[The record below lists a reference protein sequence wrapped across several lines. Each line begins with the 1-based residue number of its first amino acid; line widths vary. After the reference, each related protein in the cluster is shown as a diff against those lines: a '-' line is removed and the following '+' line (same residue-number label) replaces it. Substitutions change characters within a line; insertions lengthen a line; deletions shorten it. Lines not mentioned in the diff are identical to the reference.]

1 MTNIVTLTLS
11 PTIDTSTHVDHVIPE
26 RKLRCDEPRTEPGG
40 GGVNVSRALRRFGV
54 DSLAIFTAGGHTGE
68 WLVDLVEEEGVRIQ
82 TIPIAGL
89 TRENVTVRED
99 ASSLQYRFCMPGP
112 EITKSEWRQILQAL
126 ESLDP
131 APDFLVASGSLP
143 PGLPDDSYAEIAE
156 IANRR
161 GIRMILDTSG
171 PALREALNAGL
182 FMIKPNLAEL
192 AWLEG
197 ESWIEDEAH
206 LRDAASRMTRNGRC
220 EAVVVSL
227 GAGGALLSE
236 HEKLLRIAAPPVRP
250 QSKVGA
256 GDSMVAG
263 IVWGLSRG
271 WTVREAAML
280 GVAAG
285 SAAVMT
291 PGSDLCRR
299 DDTNRLH
306 VQMLEHPAPLAAV
319 S

>member
-1 MTNIVTLTLS
+1 MTSIVTLTLS

-26 RKLRCDEPRTEPGG
+26 RKLRCDQPLTEPGG
-40 GGVNVSRALRRFGV
+40 GGVNVARALRRFGAEP
-54 DSLAIFTAGGHTGE
+54 LAIFTAGGHTGE
-68 WLVDLVEEEGVRIQ
+68 RMIELVEAEDVDVR
-82 TIPIAGL
+82 TIPIAEM
-89 TRENVTVRED
+89 TRENFTVRED

-112 EITKSEWRQILQAL
+112 EIRESEWQQILEAI
-126 ESLDP
+126 ESLEP
-131 APDFLVASGSLP
+131 APDYMVVSGSLP
-143 PGLPDDSYAEIAE
+143 PGLPDDSYAQIAH

-161 GIRMILDTSG
+161 GVRMVLDTSG
-171 PALREALNAGL
+171 PPLRAALDAGL
-182 FMIKPNLAEL
+182 FLIKPNLAEL

-197 ESWIEDEAH
+197 ETWIEDDQH
-206 LRDAASRMTRNGRC
+206 LRETAAKLTQNGRC

-227 GAGGALLSE
+227 GAGGALVSTHEQVARIPAPSVRSE
-236 HEKLLRIAAPPVRP
+236 
-250 QSKVGA
+250 SKVGA

-263 IVWGLSRG
+263 IVLGLSRG
-271 WTVREAAML
+271 WTMVEAASF

-299 DDTNRLH
+299 DDTERLYAQI
-306 VQMLEHPAPLAAV
+306 VERPAPLAGI